1 MAKQEQ
7 DRSGEELSSNAPLE
21 EQARDQTGQQRIRI
35 RVDERNLKT
44 SYANGVRPSATPEEV
59 MLDFGMNQVLPVASQ
74 KAEREILFQANDR
87 IILSYYAAKRL
98 AMALTQLVRRYEAE
112 YGEIELNSLKRRTG
126 RRG

>member
-21 EQARDQTGQQRIRI
+21 EQAREQTGQQRIRI
-35 RVDERNLKT
+35 RIDERNLKT

-59 MLDFGMNQVLPVASQ
+59 LLDFGMNQVLPAANQ

-126 RRG
+126 RRS